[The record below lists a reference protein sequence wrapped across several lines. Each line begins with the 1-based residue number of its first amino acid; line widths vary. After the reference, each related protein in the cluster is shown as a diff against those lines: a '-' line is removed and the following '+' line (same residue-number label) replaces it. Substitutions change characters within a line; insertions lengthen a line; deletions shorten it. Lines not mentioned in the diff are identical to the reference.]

1 MQKKWKPK
9 LKINFWETES
19 SLRNTKQPFL
29 AINPRLKSFPVL
41 KTSQLNIFISKYLN
55 VVTDQNVKCP
65 KMSAI
70 FTQ

>member
-9 LKINFWETES
+9 LKINFWETTS
-19 SLRNTKQPFL
+19 NLRNTKQPFL

-41 KTSQLNIFISKYLN
+41 ETSQLNIFYFQVFKFL
-55 VVTDQNVKCP
+55 TDQNVKCP
-65 KMSAI
+65 KMPAV